1 MKRVEKKKKAFT
13 LIELLAVIV
22 ILAIIA
28 LIATPIIGKLVDRAR
43 KEAFKESAVGV
54 IRAGENYMGKY
65 ILKNHADPSFPI
77 VFVCNGTECTN
88 GEEALD
94 IAGKVPK
101 SGSIILENHKSI
113 KAEYL
118 SDGKYCVAG
127 VKSNLQVANSCADI
141 DVTKPTVSVE
151 AEGLILKIT
160 MTDNESG
167 IASYCVT
174 NENTTSNCSWIDT
187 TDTYKEHE
195 VTNGTWYVFAKDNKG
210 NISNAIDGVLAERIT
225 FAEQILIDN
234 PTIIDPSINN
244 SNTIGLYVST
254 STNSGNPTYYFRGNV
269 DNNYVS
275 FANNTWRIVRIN
287 EDGTVRLVLN
297 DSINSSGNM
306 YNNNY
311 KGTTSIYYSVGTSIG
326 ESNFPNARYA
336 LENWYTTN
344 IGNIDGYAS
353 KIADKSGNYFC
364 EAIKT
369 SIDNPTFTCNVDSNG
384 HQYVDTN
391 IGLVTVDEAVL
402 AGMPNS
408 YFNKSQSWWTM
419 SGYGMMGSGNNRYAY
434 AWRYYIST
442 NKIETSTVGT
452 FDRIYPVINLK
463 STVTVTGSGISTD
476 PYVVE

>member
-1 MKRVEKKKKAFT
+1 MKKNKKKKAFT

-28 LIATPIIGKLVDRAR
+28 LIVTISIGRLLDNAK
-43 KEAFKESAVGV
+43 KETFKESVIGV
-54 IRAGENYMGKY
+54 LRSAELYMGKY
-65 ILKNHADPSFPI
+65 VLENKSEPAYPM
-77 VFVCNGTECTN
+77 VFTCNGVECSN
-88 GEEALD
+88 GTDILD
-94 IAGKVPK
+94 ISGKVPK
-101 SGSIILENHKSI
+101 SGSITMVNHKTVT
-113 KAEYL
+113 ANYL

-127 VKSNLQVANSCADI
+127 TKTDLQVANSCADI

-174 NENTTSNCSWIDT
+174 TTNNSSTCSWIDT

-195 VTNGTWYVFAKDNKG
+195 VTNGTWYVFAKDKKN
-210 NISNAIDGVLAERIT
+210 NVSNAIDGVLAERIT
-225 FAEQILIDN
+225 FSEQILIDN

-254 STNSGNPTYYFRGNV
+254 STNTGNPTYYFRGNV

-275 FANNTWRIVRIN
+275 FAGKTWRIVRIN

-311 KGTTSIYYSVGTSIG
+311 KGSTSIYYSVGTSIG
-326 ESNFPNARYA
+326 ETNFPNARYA

-364 EAIKT
+364 EAIRT
-369 SIDNPTFTCNVDSNG
+369 SIDNPIFTCNVDSNG

-408 YFNKSQSWWTM
+408 YLYKGQSWWTM

-434 AWRYYIST
+434 AWSYYIST

-452 FDRIYPVINLK
+452 FNRIYPVINLK
-463 STVTVTGSGISTD
+463 ADVTVTDAGTSTN